1 MTTLSDRIHETTTVT
16 GTGTLTLL
24 GAVIRKRGFSVL
36 ADATLV
42 PYVIEGRDA
51 STEWE
56 EGYGTKSGTTLTRTT
71 VLFSSNAN
79 ALVNFSAGTKDVY
92 LVAPSVQLPRTNSNN
107 SIAIGPATTQLATS
121 GSVAI
126 GNGALTGNN
135 GISIGVSSTCGAGGI
150 AIGSNA
156 DGTDEGLAIGGLA
169 KGYSSGVGLGG
180 YADGYN
186 YGVAVG
192 KWAKGYTYGAALGVS
207 ATTNNKHAAVVLG
220 AFAKAERY
228 REMVK
233 PADNSS
239 TTLHSWSM
247 VNWGGTTTDATPTE
261 ILLGGVATQRCV
273 LLNNSAFM
281 FSMQAVCGVT
291 GGGNTSGWEIKGVIK
306 RGADAASTALVGTPT
321 VTSVGTNDANHA
333 IAVSADTT
341 NGSLNVTVT
350 GVAATTIKWNVTATL
365 SEMRF

>member
-1 MTTLSDRIHETTTVT
+1 MTTLSDRIHETTEVT

-24 GAVIRKRGFSVL
+24 GAVIRKRAFSTL
-36 ADATLV
+36 ADGTLV
-42 PYVIEGRDA
+42 PYVIEGRAA

-71 VLFSSNAN
+71 VLFSSNAG
-79 ALVNFSAGTKDVY
+79 ALVNFSAGVKDVF
-92 LVAPSVQLPRTNSNN
+92 LVAPSAQLPVVY
-107 SIAIGPATTQLATS
+107 ATTGLSLGTGASASSTGTAFGYNANGSSLGAAVGS
-121 GSVAI
+121 GAI
-126 GNGALTGNN
+126 GNDYGAAVGRYTSGYTYGAAVGNSATGN
-135 GISIGVSSTCGAGGI
+135 
-150 AIGSNA
+150 
-156 DGTDEGLAIGGLA
+156 
-169 KGYSSGVGLGG
+169 
-180 YADGYN
+180 N

-192 KWAKGYTYGAALGVS
+192 YGASGSNYGVAVGSNSFGNNYGAAVGYGASTYAKDRAVALGYYSV
-207 ATTNNKHAAVVLG
+207 AQ
-220 AFAKAERY
+220 RY

-233 PADNSS
+233 SADGAA
-239 TTLHSWSM
+239 TTLQSWSL
-247 VNWGGTTTDATPTE
+247 VNWYGTTADATATE
-261 ILLGGVATQRCV
+261 ILLGGTAAQRCV

-281 FSMQAVCGVT
+281 FSMQVVCGVT

-306 RGADAASTALVGTPT
+306 RGAGAASTALVGTPT
-321 VTSVGTNDANHA
+321 VTSVGTNDVNHA